1 MSVGMALALTAW
13 SGYRS
18 GMTTSTESSPKSTP
32 FAAFHEQY
40 GGQMVD
46 FTGWSLP
53 IRYGSILEEHAQVRN
68 SGGFFDVSHM
78 GRLRFRGRD
87 AARCLDRI
95 CTRQIQG
102 MAPGLCR
109 YSLVCN
115 ERGGCRD
122 DVLVYCM
129 GPEEYLMV
137 CNGANRA
144 KIIDHVEQNR
154 GSFDFKF
161 DDQTEKT
168 AMCAVQGPKVMELIG
183 SFSKEIP
190 GLKRFRFVTKNLMV
204 LKAII
209 SRTGYTGEDGV
220 EVILDSKMAAPALKM
235 LLKDLGEADSIIKP
249 CGLGARDTL
258 RMEAGMPL
266 YGHELTE
273 EIDPLSAGLGFAVKL
288 DKGESVPEGEPPVE
302 RFIGQDAL
310 QAIAAEGPARTL
322 VGLFVEGRR
331 AARQSMPILLGDE
344 VIGEVTSGCVSPTL
358 ERSIAMGYVN
368 SAHGEPG
375 TAVEIDLG
383 RSRVAAELCA
393 LPLYKRP

>member
-1 MSVGMALALTAW
+1 
-13 SGYRS
+13 
-18 GMTTSTESSPKSTP
+18 MTTSTEKSSLKNTP
-32 FAAFHEQY
+32 FATLHDQY

-46 FTGWSLP
+46 FTGWNLP
-53 IRYGSILEEHAQVRN
+53 IRYTSILEEHRQVRT

-102 MAPGLCR
+102 MAEGQCR

-115 ERGGCRD
+115 AKGGCRD

-129 GPEEYLMV
+129 GPTEYLMV

-144 KIIDHVEQNR
+144 KIISHIEENR
-154 GSFDFKF
+154 GDLDFKF

-168 AMCAVQGPKVMELIG
+168 AMCAVQGPKVMEFIG
-183 SFSKEIP
+183 SVSKEIP
-190 GLKRFRFVTKNLMV
+190 TLKRFRFLIKNLMV
-204 LKAII
+204 LKVIV

-220 EVILDSKMAAPALKM
+220 EVILDAKMAAPALKM
-235 LLKDLGEADSIIKP
+235 LLKDLGQQDSIVRP

-273 EIDPLSAGLGFAVKL
+273 DIDPLSAGLGFAVKL
-288 DKGESVPEGEPPVE
+288 DKGENVAEGEPPVE
-302 RFIGQDAL
+302 RFIGQEAL
-310 QAIAAEGPARTL
+310 QAIAAAGPTRRL
-322 VGLFVEGRR
+322 VGLLVEGKRSP
-331 AARQSMPILLGDE
+331 RQSMPILIGGQPL
-344 VIGEVTSGCVSPTL
+344 GEVTSGCVSPTL
-358 ERSIAMGYVN
+358 ERPIAMGYVP
-368 SAHGEPG
+368 SEHATAG
-375 TAVEIDLG
+375 TPVQIDLG
-383 RSRVAAELCA
+383 RTQVDAVIQD